1 MSKYY
6 DFEDFMQSVINEA
19 DSKCISRYSK
29 SLSDAYDVNA
39 SIMKM
44 MKILIEHGWTLFI
57 AIAGLLIL
65 GPIAFGAAC
74 IAFAGTPVGI
84 VAIGALAV
92 FGGVTALKTLYKN
105 KVLPLAVK
113 ETGEKFN
120 SEFKNH
126 VGEGSY
132 IDYLIDR
139 ASDDLINRATKL
151 L

>member
-1 MSKYY
+1 
-6 DFEDFMQSVINEA
+6 MQSVINEA
-19 DSKCISRYSK
+19 DHKCIRRYSK

-44 MKILIEHGWTLFI
+44 MKALIEHGWTLFI
-57 AIAGLLIL
+57 AIASLLIL
-65 GPIAFGAAC
+65 GPFAFGAAC
-74 IAFAGTPVGI
+74 LTFASTPIGI

-105 KVLPLAVK
+105 KVLPLSVK
-113 ETGEKFN
+113 ETGEKYKSEFN
-120 SEFKNH
+120 SHIGQE
-126 VGEGSY
+126 SY
-132 IDYLIDR
+132 IDSLIDR

>member
-6 DFEDFMQSVINEA
+6 NFEDFMQSVINEA
-19 DSKCISRYSK
+19 DRKCIRRYSK

-44 MKILIEHGWTLFI
+44 MKVLIEHGWTLFI
-57 AIAGLLIL
+57 AIASLLIL
-65 GPIAFGAAC
+65 GPFAFGAAC
-74 IAFAGTPVGI
+74 LTFASTPIGI

-92 FGGVTALKTLYKN
+92 FGGVSALKTLYKN
-105 KVLPLAVK
+105 KVLPLSVK
-113 ETGEKFN
+113 ETGEKYKSEFN
-120 SEFKNH
+120 SHIGQE
-126 VGEGSY
+126 SY
-132 IDYLIDR
+132 IDSLIDR